1 MCFGLSVIAA
11 HPTAQFAASTNLVE
25 VYATVRDV
33 EGRLLTG
40 LPREAFTVEE
50 GGRPQPVQAFAAGN
64 FPLSLAVAV
73 DHSFSVPR
81 DRLAYAVNATQRMLG
96 ALRPEDRVTMLG
108 IGSGVEVL
116 TPLSIDHRAAY
127 DAVATLAP
135 WGTTPLFDAT
145 VAAIDAV
152 QGASGRRALVLVTDG
167 SDRYSAA
174 TAAEMVAY
182 ARRRDVLVYPVT
194 FGKVVPPVLNELAA
208 VTGARAVA
216 VPDVRALTATLT
228 GIADELRQQ
237 YLIGYAPGTGPS
249 GWRSITVKVST
260 PGARVRAR
268 EGYVAP

>member
-1 MCFGLSVIAA
+1 MCCGLSVIAA
-11 HPTAQFAASTNLVE
+11 RAPVQFATTTSLVE
-25 VYATVRDV
+25 VYATVRDGQ
-33 EGRLLTG
+33 GRLLADV
-40 LPREAFTVEE
+40 PREAFTVEE
-50 GGRPQPVQAFAAGN
+50 NGRPQQVQAFAAGN
-64 FPLSLAVAV
+64 VPLSLAVAV

-81 DRLAYAVNATQRMLG
+81 ERLAYAVNAAQRMLG

-145 VAAIDAV
+145 AAAIDAV

-167 SDRYSAA
+167 ADRYSAT
-174 TAAEMVAY
+174 TAADIVAY
-182 ARRRDVLVYPVT
+182 ARTRDVLVYPVT
-194 FGKVVPPVLNELAA
+194 YGTTVPAALADLAA

-216 VPDVRALTATLT
+216 APDVRALASTLT

-237 YLIGYAPGTGPS
+237 YLIGYAPPGGPG
-249 GWRSITVKVST
+249 GWRPITVRVST
-260 PGARVRAR
+260 PGATVRAR
-268 EGYVAP
+268 SGYTAP